1 MQLEHEFSLIDNS
14 QMIVDSIIDNLR
26 TIRASILK
34 QAFEGKL
41 APQDPN
47 DEPASVLIKKIFE
60 EKSRLIAEGKIQKKK
75 PLPSIEEEEKSFEL
89 PDG

>member
-41 APQDPN
+41 VPQDSN
-47 DEPASVLIKKIFE
+47 DESAEILLQRIK
-60 EKSRLIAEGKIQKKK
+60 EGRKNDK
-75 PLPSIEEEEKSFEL
+75 
-89 PDG
+89 